1 MATLDRTANDR
12 TWAALR
18 SAVDSAFDDAPRYPE
33 GTVFVPADTP
43 DLADVLDQHRERE
56 SRAPVV
62 VVYEDGREEF
72 VVGSPEVHRFALG
85 VLVGVAAAFVIDKLG
100 RARL

>member
-1 MATLDRTANDR
+1 MATLDRTADQR
-12 TWAALR
+12 TSAALR

-43 DLADVLDQHRERE
+43 DLADVLDQHRE

-72 VVGSPEVHRFALG
+72 VVGSPEIHRFAFG
-85 VLVGVAAAFVIDKLG
+85 VLIGIAVAFVIDKLG
-100 RARL
+100 RGRS